1 MRGPSRGAVQG
12 VNILIRVLLG
22 IPLWSADFER
32 MVLPCTGKPSGPVRA
47 DAELYKEVKRAS
59 DSFLGV
65 PSQCFVTR
73 KASIGV
79 PAPRGRPQYC
89 SNIAMKVGLGVQGV
103 G

>member
-1 MRGPSRGAVQG
+1 MRMALYG
-12 VNILIRVLLG
+12 VR
-22 IPLWSADFER
+22 R
-32 MVLPCTGKPSGPVRA
+32 MPLPCTRQVLSCHVWRA

-89 SNIAMKVGLGVQGV
+89 SNIAMKVRCDCRVQR
-103 G
+103 

>member
-1 MRGPSRGAVQG
+1 MR
-12 VNILIRVLLG
+12 
-22 IPLWSADFER
+22 
-32 MVLPCTGKPSGPVRA
+32 T

-89 SNIAMKVGLGVQGV
+89 SNIAMKVGYNLRVFR
-103 G
+103 

>member
-1 MRGPSRGAVQG
+1 M
-12 VNILIRVLLG
+12 
-22 IPLWSADFER
+22 
-32 MVLPCTGKPSGPVRA
+32 
-47 DAELYKEVKRAS
+47 KRAS

-89 SNIAMKVGLGVQGV
+89 SNIAMKVGYDNMGSNVRECGVFDCRAV
-103 G
+103 LVSPRRAAACSPALISP

>member
-1 MRGPSRGAVQG
+1 M
-12 VNILIRVLLG
+12 
-22 IPLWSADFER
+22 
-32 MVLPCTGKPSGPVRA
+32 
-47 DAELYKEVKRAS
+47 ELYKEVKRAS

-89 SNIAMKVGLGVQGV
+89 ANIAMKVGHVLGSLGNMALRMP
-103 G
+103 GRSH